1 MTDGRGALRRAQKAG
16 KHATIMPATART
28 RFERLAWAV
37 LGYTVLVILFGAW
50 VRITGSGAGCGEHWP
65 SCHGEL
71 VPRSPSI
78 ATVIEFTHRLT
89 SGLCL
94 LAVLALVW
102 AARRAFPAG
111 HPARLGAAL
120 AVLFTITEALVG
132 AGLVRFGLVDKNDSI
147 ARAVVMAIHLVNT
160 SLLTAALTHAA
171 WSGRSARLPVP
182 TRPPPRA
189 ALWLSTALVGLLIV
203 GVSGSVTALGDT
215 LFPAQATDLAGRLGE
230 DYGAGAHFLQRLRV
244 FHPFIAVGLGL
255 YVVVV
260 ANALGGPQADAQARR
275 WGGVVML
282 GVVVQVVAG
291 VVNILLSAP
300 GWMQVVHL
308 LLGTGL
314 WIAVVILALAVL
326 GPRRAA

>member
-1 MTDGRGALRRAQKAG
+1 MHEIARR
-16 KHATIMPATART
+16 RLE
-28 RFERLAWAV
+28 RFAWAV

-94 LAVLALVW
+94 IGVLALVW
-102 AARRAFPAG
+102 AARRTFPAG
-111 HPARLGAAL
+111 HPARTGAAL

-147 ARAVVMAIHLVNT
+147 ARAFVMAIHLVNT

-171 WSGRSARLPVP
+171 WSARLPVP
-182 TRPPPRA
+182 SLPPPRPPRHA
-189 ALWLSTALVGLLIV
+189 VLWLSTALLGLLVV

-215 LFPAQATDLAGRLGE
+215 LFPAQATDLAGRLSE

-260 ANALGGPQADAQARR
+260 ASALSGPQAQPQARR
-275 WGGVVML
+275 WGGVVMV
-282 GVVVQVVAG
+282 GVFVQVTAG

-314 WIAVVILALAVL
+314 WIAVVMLALAVL

>member
-1 MTDGRGALRRAQKAG
+1 MPEIARA
-16 KHATIMPATART
+16 
-28 RFERLAWAV
+28 RFQRLTSFQRLAWIV

-71 VPRSPSI
+71 VPRSPSV

-94 LAVLALVW
+94 VAVLALVW
-102 AARRAFPAG
+102 AARRTFPAG
-111 HPARLGAAL
+111 HAARLGAWL

-132 AGLVRFGLVDKNDSI
+132 AGLVRFGLVDKNDSV

-160 SLLTAALTHAA
+160 SLLTAAIAFTAWRARPAEPAQPRPRHA
-171 WSGRSARLPVP
+171 G
-182 TRPPPRA
+182 
-189 ALWLSTALVGLLIV
+189 LWLGTAIVGLLVV
-203 GVSGSVTALGDT
+203 GVSGAVTALGDT
-215 LFPAQATDLAGRLGE
+215 LFPAQAGDLAARFAE
-230 DYGAGAHFLQRLRV
+230 DHGAGAHFLQRLRV

-255 YVVVV
+255 YVMVV
-260 ANALGGPQADAQARR
+260 ANALSGPQTSAEVRR
-275 WGGVVML
+275 WAGLVML
-282 GVVVQVVAG
+282 GVLVQVAAG

-300 GWMQVVHL
+300 GWMQIVHL

-314 WIAVVILALAVL
+314 WIAVIVFALAVL
-326 GPRRAA
+326 GPRRT